1 MHVYAFGSICR
12 GEIDYGSDI
21 DLLAIV
27 DRFAEAEELDP
38 TKFSIYRYSR
48 MEQLWDEG
56 NPFAWH
62 LATEA
67 KLLFSSA
74 GDDFLNALGKPH
86 SYAQAARDCQN
97 FQRLCCGAQS
107 ALETGTNSPVFELS
121 TIFLAVRNFATCYAL
136 GSKSVCEFSRLSS
149 RRLGDKSLLMSDDA
163 FSILEKSRLL
173 STRGHGAM
181 VDQDE
186 VALVLQEASAIGKW
200 MDELLKEV

>member
-27 DRFAEAEELDP
+27 ERFAPELDP
-38 TKFSIYRYSR
+38 SKFSIYSYSR
-48 MEQLWDEG
+48 IEQLWDEG

-62 LATEA
+62 LAIEA
-67 KLLFSSA
+67 KLLFSST
-74 GDDFLNALGKPH
+74 GNDVLKALGKPN
-86 SYAQAARDCQN
+86 SYAQAKRDCQK
-97 FQRLCCGAQS
+97 FQQLFCGAQM
-107 ALETGTNSPVFELS
+107 ALQTGTSSPVFELS

-136 GSKSVCEFSRLSS
+136 GCKSVCEFSRLSPH
-149 RRLGDKSLLMSDDA
+149 RLGDKSLLISDDA
-163 FSILEKSRLL
+163 LSILEKSRLL

-181 VDQDE
+181 VGQEE
-186 VALVLQEASAIGKW
+186 VASVLQEASAIGKW